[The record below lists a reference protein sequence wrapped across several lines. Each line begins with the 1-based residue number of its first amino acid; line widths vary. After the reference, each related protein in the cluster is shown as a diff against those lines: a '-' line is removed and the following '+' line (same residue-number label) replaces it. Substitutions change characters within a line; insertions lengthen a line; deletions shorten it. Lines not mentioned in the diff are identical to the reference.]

1 LPLVEICHLD
11 KLPIDLIGSA
21 KTRVGQA
28 ATQQQ
33 QQEQG
38 GRVTRRR
45 PALDVALH
53 IVVTVA

>member
-1 LPLVEICHLD
+1 MLPLVEICHLD

-45 PALDVALH
+45 PALDVAM
-53 IVVTVA
+53 